1 LVAIQ
6 AFSGSQLAFQTASAD
21 PNANPLPNDLG
32 GTQVYFN
39 GIRSPLMMVSPSKI
53 VAQIPWEI
61 ADTTSINAYVRSTRP
76 DGSIQVTSAVAAT
89 IVPANPG
96 IFAVPDSQPSVGIV
110 YHASSTASGII
121 SVDGTAH
128 AGDIATI
135 TIEDRTYNYTVQ
147 SGDTLDNI
155 RDALVVLLNTDP
167 KVTAIPSGVFD
178 RILLQARVQGPE
190 GNNIPYGATA
200 SSGAS
205 VIMTAIGDTLC
216 CANVADTLVTPDN
229 PAVPGEM
236 VYVLATGVGLPVLTD
251 TNKPFITTGYQYP
264 AAPVGPETSPAV
276 AMNSIAGGKTAD
288 VISATLLPNSVGTY
302 KVLLHLNP
310 DLATDPYAQLTIAQ
324 DIYVSN
330 IVTLPI
336 VNVAGQ

>member
-1 LVAIQ
+1 
-6 AFSGSQLAFQTASAD
+6 
-21 PNANPLPNDLG
+21 
-32 GTQVYFN
+32 
-39 GIRSPLMMVSPSKI
+39 
-53 VAQIPWEI
+53 
-61 ADTTSINAYVRSTRP
+61 
-76 DGSIQVTSAVAAT
+76 
-89 IVPANPG
+89 
-96 IFAVPDSQPSVGIV
+96 
-110 YHASSTASGII
+110 
-121 SVDGTAH
+121 
-128 AGDIATI
+128 
-135 TIEDRTYNYTVQ
+135 
-147 SGDTLDNI
+147 
-155 RDALVVLLNTDP
+155 
-167 KVTAIPSGVFD
+167 VFD
-178 RILLQARVQGPE
+178 RILLQARVQGLE

-216 CANVADTLVTPDN
+216 CANVADTMVTQDN
-229 PAVPGEM
+229 PAIPGEM
-236 VYVLATGVGLPVLTD
+236 VYVLATGVGLPLLTD
-251 TNKPFITTGYQYP
+251 TNKSFISTGFQYP
-264 AAPVGPETSPAV
+264 NAPVGPETSPAV